1 MTDTYS
7 EVGISLCAHDDSQA
21 TLSAVTLSL
30 ESEGRLFSD
39 ASHVAEWQHWGP
51 QLHLDWG
58 QNVARVMNCQQ
69 HLTHLFKKHSAF
81 GGWGWGGGGAMGKV
95 LVLWGGGSD
104 VTMIT
109 DLFYV

>member
-7 EVGISLCAHDDSQA
+7 EVGISLCAHDDSQV

-58 QNVARVMNCQQ
+58 QNVARIMNWQQ
-69 HLTHLFKKHSAF
+69 HLTHLFKKHFAL
-81 GGWGWGGGGAMGKV
+81 GVGVGGGNGEGTSALGRRE
-95 LVLWGGGSD
+95 
-104 VTMIT
+104 
-109 DLFYV
+109 

>member
-39 ASHVAEWQHWGP
+39 ASHVAEWQHWRP

-58 QNVARVMNCQQ
+58 QNVARVMNWQ
-69 HLTHLFKKHSAF
+69 HLTHLFKKHFAF
-81 GGWGWGGGGAMGKV
+81 GGGGGGGGQ
-95 LVLWGGGSD
+95 WGRYWCFGEEG
-104 VTMIT
+104 VM
-109 DLFYV
+109 